1 MVVVLF
7 DMSPFPLRS
16 IIIIIKTQKKIKKN
30 YDSIDKS
37 EKFRYDLDLNE
48 DHGCIQCIYS
58 LELFGAV

>member
-37 EKFRYDLDLNE
+37 EKLRYDLDLNG
-48 DHGCIQCIYS
+48 DHGCIQRIYS